1 MWPEAQEE
9 PSCPLLTFSRLAKQ
23 QGMKQRGAPPA
34 RCPRHLPGVADAP
47 WRAARGG
54 WPPSLSGCRQGLP
67 PSAATRTA
75 RRDFESQPFGPA
87 DASWRAARLRGG
99 GGKRGHARS
108 IRAPG
113 TVTGVP

>member
-67 PSAATRTA
+67 PFAATRTA
-75 RRDFESQPFGPA
+75 RRLRIPA
-87 DASWRAARLRGG
+87 LRPRGRFLARRPAPGG